1 MSATAL
7 KKALSGESSSIPM
20 YQRIKNAIVGKI
32 QSGEWQPGKM
42 IPSENQ
48 LAQTLG
54 VSRMTINR
62 PLRELAN
69 AGVLNRVHGLG
80 TFVAE
85 TPRQA
90 SLIELKSLALEIEAQ
105 GKVHSAKVL
114 SSKHSRASTEIAQHM
129 NLEKGSKVF
138 QIMLVHFQDD
148 VPIQIENRYVNPAA
162 VPDFMQVDFTKT
174 TPTEFL
180 ISQIAPDELE
190 HIVEAVMPDEFA
202 SKVLSIPFSEP
213 CLKLKRRT
221 WKRGLV
227 VTSVEMLYPSSRYQL
242 GSRYSPSGAPIK
254 AARAK

>member
-90 SLIELKSLALEIEAQ
+90 SLIELKSLALEIE
-105 GKVHSAKVL
+105 
-114 SSKHSRASTEIAQHM
+114 
-129 NLEKGSKVF
+129 
-138 QIMLVHFQDD
+138 
-148 VPIQIENRYVNPAA
+148 
-162 VPDFMQVDFTKT
+162 
-174 TPTEFL
+174 
-180 ISQIAPDELE
+180 
-190 HIVEAVMPDEFA
+190 EAD
-202 SKVLSIPFSEP
+202 
-213 CLKLKRRT
+213 
-221 WKRGLV
+221 
-227 VTSVEMLYPSSRYQL
+227 
-242 GSRYSPSGAPIK
+242 
-254 AARAK
+254 